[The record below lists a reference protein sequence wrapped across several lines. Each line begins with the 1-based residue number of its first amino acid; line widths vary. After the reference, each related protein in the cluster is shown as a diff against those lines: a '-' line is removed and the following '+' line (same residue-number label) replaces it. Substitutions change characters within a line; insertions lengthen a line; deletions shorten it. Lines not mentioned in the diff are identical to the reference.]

1 MTFKEHFNNS
11 ILFFDGA
18 MGTEL
23 QKNGLNK
30 GELPENLNINY
41 PEIVKKVHKS
51 YLDAGCNIITTN
63 TFGANSLKFDNVNEI
78 ITKAVEIAKN
88 TIQESEKNAY
98 VALDIGPLGKLL
110 KPYGDLEFET
120 AYDLY
125 KEQVIAGEK
134 AGADFILIETMG
146 DLYEIKSAVLAA
158 KENTNLPVLV
168 SMIFDEKGILLTGAD
183 IKTAVITLESLG
195 VDGIGMNCGL
205 GPDQMLLLLK
215 EMKQYSSTP
224 IFVQPNAGLPVS
236 INGVTTYNVT
246 PEEFAQKQLQIL
258 KNGACTL
265 GGCCGTTPNHIKAMI
280 DLCKNEQIEKIT
292 KKHITAVTS
301 YSKTVVF
308 GDKPVIIGERIN
320 PTGKKKLREA
330 LRNKDMDY
338 IYREGVTQADAGA
351 DILDV
356 NVGLPEID
364 EPEMMKN
371 AVTGLQ
377 SILDT
382 PLQIDTSDAVAMEKA
397 LRIYNGKA
405 MVNSVNGKEKVMEE
419 IFPLVKKY
427 GGVLVCL
434 TLDENG
440 IPETADGR
448 IEIAK
453 RIIKKAEEYGISKE
467 NLVFDPLCMTV
478 STNKDNAKITLECIE
493 RLTNE
498 LGVKTVLGVSNVSF
512 GLPNRELLNS
522 AFFTLAMQKGLSSG
536 IINPK
541 SDAMMNSFYSFC
553 ALQGSDKNFEQYIAN
568 VTDTKAEVK
577 NIDVDLKTA
586 VVKGLK
592 SEAREQT
599 KKELETKTPIE
610 IIDSIL
616 IPALNEVG
624 KGFEEN
630 TVFLPGLLMSAETA
644 GVSFDL
650 IKEHIANSGT
660 ETQEK
665 GKILIATVEGDIHD
679 IGKNIVKVLLQNY
692 GFSVIDLGKD
702 VTTEKI
708 VEVAEKEEIKLVGLS
723 ALMTTTVPS
732 MEKTISLLKE
742 KCPDTA
748 VMVGGAVLTEDY
760 AKTIGADFYG
770 KDAMASV
777 RIAENFFAK
786 QGKLYLYYN

>member
-1 MTFKEHFNNS
+1 MKTMKFRELFNNS

-23 QKNGLNK
+23 QKNGLKK
-30 GELPENLNINY
+30 GELPENLNTHS
-41 PEIVKKVHKS
+41 PQIVARVHKS
-51 YLDAGCNIITTN
+51 YLDAGCNIISTN

-78 ITKAVEIAKN
+78 ITKAVEI
-88 TIQESEKNAY
+88 TKNAIAESGKEAF
-98 VALDIGPLGKLL
+98 VALDMGPLGKLL

-125 KEQVIAGEK
+125 KEQVVAGAN
-134 AGADFILIETMG
+134 AGADLILIETMG
-146 DLYEIKSAVLAA
+146 DLYEIKAAVLAA
-158 KENTNLPVLV
+158 KENTDLPVLV

-183 IKTAVITLESLG
+183 IKTAVITLEGLG

-205 GPDQMLLLLK
+205 GPDQMLELLK
-215 EMKQYSSTP
+215 EMQKYSSTP

-258 KNGACTL
+258 KNGACAL
-265 GGCCGTTPNHIKAMI
+265 GGCCGTTPDHIKAMI
-280 DLCKNEQIEKIT
+280 DLCKNEPIQKIN
-292 KKHITAVTS
+292 KKQITAVTS
-301 YSKTVVF
+301 YSKTVIF
-308 GDKPVIIGERIN
+308 ENKPIIIGERIN
-320 PTGKKKLREA
+320 PTGKKMLKEA
-330 LRNKDMDY
+330 LRNNDMDY
-338 IYREGVTQADAGA
+338 IYREGVTQVDAGA
-351 DILDV
+351 DVLDV

-364 EPEMMKN
+364 EPTMMQN
-371 AVTGLQ
+371 AVLGLQ
-377 SILDT
+377 SILNT

-397 LRIYNGKA
+397 LRIYNGKP

-419 IFPLVKKY
+419 VFPLVKKY

-440 IPETADGR
+440 IPETVDGR
-448 IEIAK
+448 IAIAK
-453 RIIKKAEEYGISKE
+453 RIIEKAEEYGITKE

-478 STNKDNAKITLECIE
+478 STNKDNAKITLECIQK
-493 RLTNE
+493 LTND

-522 AFFTLAMQKGLSSG
+522 AFFTLAMGQGLSAG

-541 SDAMMNSFYSFC
+541 SDAMMNAYYSYC
-553 ALQGSDKNFEQYIAN
+553 ALNGLDDNFEQYIAN
-568 VTDTKAEVK
+568 VTDTKTETK
-577 NIDVDLKTA
+577 TTEVDLKTA
-586 VVKGLK
+586 VIKGLK
-592 SEAREQT
+592 SQA
-599 KKELETKTPIE
+599 KELTKQELKTKTPIE
-610 IIDSIL
+610 IIDGIL
-616 IPALNEVG
+616 VPALNKVG

-630 TVFLPGLLMSAETA
+630 TIFLPSLLMSAETA
-644 GVSFDL
+644 GTSFEI
-650 IKEHIANSGT
+650 IKEYITDSGEKT
-660 ETQEK
+660 EEK
-665 GKILIATVEGDIHD
+665 GRILIATVEGDIHD

-692 GFSVIDLGKD
+692 GFSVIDMGKD
-702 VTTEKI
+702 ITPEAI
-708 VEVAEKEEIKLVGLS
+708 VEKAEKENIKLVGLS

-742 KCPDTA
+742 KNPQIA

-777 RIAENFFAK
+777 RIAENFFTK
-786 QGKLYLYYN
+786 

>member
-1 MTFKEHFNNS
+1 MKFRELFNNS

-23 QKNGLNK
+23 QKNGLKK
-30 GELPENLNINY
+30 GELPENLNIHS
-41 PEIVKKVHKS
+41 PEIVAKVHKS
-51 YLDAGCNIITTN
+51 YLDAGCNIISTN

-78 ITKAVEIAKN
+78 ITKAVEI
-88 TIQESEKNAY
+88 TKNAIKESGKEAF

-110 KPYGDLEFET
+110 KPYGDLELET

-125 KEQVIAGEK
+125 KEQVIAGAN
-134 AGADFILIETMG
+134 AGADLILIETMG
-146 DLYEIKSAVLAA
+146 DLYEIKSAILAA
-158 KENTNLPVLV
+158 KENTALPVLV

-183 IKTAVITLESLG
+183 IKTAVITLEGLG

-205 GPDQMLLLLK
+205 GPDQMLELLK
-215 EMKQYSSTP
+215 EMKKYSSTP

-246 PEEFAQKQLQIL
+246 PQEFAQKQLEIL
-258 KNGACTL
+258 KNGACAL
-265 GGCCGTTPNHIKAMI
+265 GGCCGTTPDHIKAMI
-280 DLCKNEQIEKIT
+280 DLCKNEKIT
-292 KKHITAVTS
+292 KIENKHITAVTS
-301 YSKTVVF
+301 YSKTVIF
-308 GDKPVIIGERIN
+308 ENKPIIIGERIN
-320 PTGKKKLREA
+320 PTGKKMLKEA
-330 LRNKDMDY
+330 LRNNDMDY

-351 DILDV
+351 DVLDV

-364 EPEMMKN
+364 EPTMMQN
-371 AVTGLQ
+371 AVLGLQ
-377 SILDT
+377 SILNT

-397 LRIYNGKA
+397 LRIYNGKP

-419 IFPLVKKY
+419 VFPLVKKY

-440 IPETADGR
+440 IPETVEGR
-448 IEIAK
+448 IDIAK
-453 RIIKKAEEYGISKE
+453 RIIDKAEEYGITKE

-493 RLTNE
+493 KLTND

-522 AFFTLAMQKGLSSG
+522 AFFTLAMQKGLSAG

-541 SDAMMNSFYSFC
+541 SDAMMNAYYSFC
-553 ALQGSDKNFEQYIAN
+553 ALSGLDENFEQYIAN

-577 NIDVDLKTA
+577 TTDVDLKTA
-586 VVKGLK
+586 VIKGLK
-592 SEAREQT
+592 SQA
-599 KKELETKTPIE
+599 KELTKQELKTKTPIE
-610 IIDSIL
+610 VIDGIL
-616 IPALNEVG
+616 VPALNEVG

-630 TVFLPGLLMSAETA
+630 TIFLPSLLMSAETA
-644 GVSFDL
+644 GASFEI
-650 IKEHIANSGT
+650 IKEYITDSGEKT
-660 ETQEK
+660 EEK

-692 GFSVIDLGKD
+692 GFSVIDMGKD
-702 VTTEKI
+702 ITPEAI
-708 VEVAEKEEIKLVGLS
+708 VEKAEKENIKLVGLS

-742 KCPDTA
+742 KNPQIA

-777 RIAENFFAK
+777 RIAENFFTK
-786 QGKLYLYYN
+786 

>member
-1 MTFKEHFNNS
+1 MTFKEKFNNS

-23 QKNGLNK
+23 QKNGLKK
-30 GELPENLNINY
+30 GELPENLNIHS
-41 PEIVKKVHKS
+41 PEIVARVHKS
-51 YLDAGCNIITTN
+51 YLDAGCNIISTN
-63 TFGANSLKFDNVNEI
+63 TFGANSLKFNNVTEI

-88 TIQESEKNAY
+88 TIEESNKNAF
-98 VALDIGPLGKLL
+98 VALDLGPLGKLL
-110 KPYGDLEFET
+110 KPYGDLEFQT

-125 KEQVIAGEK
+125 KEQVIAGK
-134 AGADFILIETMG
+134 NAGADLILIETMG
-146 DLYEIKSAVLAA
+146 DLYEIKTAVLAA
-158 KENTNLPVLV
+158 KENTDLPVLV

-183 IKTAVITLESLG
+183 IKTAVITLEGLG

-205 GPDQMLLLLK
+205 GPDQMLELLK
-215 EMKQYSSTP
+215 EMKKYSSTP

-246 PEEFAQKQLQIL
+246 PDEFAQKQLEIL
-258 KNGACTL
+258 KNGACAL
-265 GGCCGTTPNHIKAMI
+265 GGCCGTTPDHIKAMI
-280 DLCKNEQIEKIT
+280 ALCRNEKIEKIS
-292 KKHITAVTS
+292 KKQITAVTS
-301 YSKTVVF
+301 YSKTVIF
-308 GDKPVIIGERIN
+308 ENKPIIIGERIN
-320 PTGKKKLREA
+320 PTGKKMLKEA
-330 LRNKDMDY
+330 LRNNDMDY

-364 EPEMMKN
+364 EPVMMQN
-371 AVTGLQ
+371 AVLGLQ
-377 SILDT
+377 SILNT
-382 PLQIDTSDAVAMEKA
+382 PLQIDTSDSVAMEKA
-397 LRIYNGKA
+397 LRIYNGKP

-419 IFPLVKKY
+419 VFPLVKKY

-440 IPETADGR
+440 IPETVEGR
-448 IEIAK
+448 IDIAK
-453 RIIKKAEEYGISKE
+453 RIINKAESYGITKE

-493 RLTNE
+493 KLNKD

-522 AFFTLAMQKGLSSG
+522 TFFTLAMQKGLSAG

-541 SDAMMNSFYSFC
+541 SDAMMNAYYSYC
-553 ALQGSDKNFEQYIAN
+553 ALNGLDDNFEQYIAN

-577 NIDVDLKTA
+577 TTDVDLKTA

-592 SEAREQT
+592 SQAKEQT
-599 KKELETKTPIE
+599 KLELKTKTPIE
-610 IIDSIL
+610 IIDGIL
-616 IPALNEVG
+616 VPALNEVG

-630 TVFLPGLLMSAETA
+630 TIFLPSLLMSAETA
-644 GVSFDL
+644 GASFEI
-650 IKEHIANSGT
+650 IKEHIGNSGEKT
-660 ETQEK
+660 EEK

-679 IGKNIVKVLLQNY
+679 IGKNIVKVLLENY
-692 GFSVIDLGKD
+692 GFSVIDMGKD
-702 VTTEKI
+702 ITPEAI
-708 VEVAEKEEIKLVGLS
+708 VEKAEKENIKLVGLS

-742 KCPDTA
+742 KNPQIA

-777 RIAENFFAK
+777 RIAEKFFAK
-786 QGKLYLYYN
+786 

>member
-1 MTFKEHFNNS
+1 MTFKEKFNNS

-23 QKNGLNK
+23 QKNGLKK
-30 GELPENLNINY
+30 GELPENLNIHS
-41 PEIVKKVHKS
+41 PEIVARVHKS
-51 YLDAGCNIITTN
+51 YLDAGCNIISTN

-88 TIQESEKNAY
+88 AIEESNKNAF
-98 VALDIGPLGKLL
+98 VALDLGPLGKLL
-110 KPYGDLEFET
+110 KPYGDLEFQI
-120 AYDLY
+120 AYDHY
-125 KEQVIAGEK
+125 KEQVIAGK
-134 AGADFILIETMG
+134 NAGADLILIETMG
-146 DLYEIKSAVLAA
+146 DLYEIKTAVLAA
-158 KENTNLPVLV
+158 KENTDLPILV

-183 IKTAVITLESLG
+183 IKTAVITLEGLG

-205 GPDQMLLLLK
+205 GPDQMIELLK
-215 EMKQYSSTP
+215 EMKKYSSTP

-246 PEEFAQKQLQIL
+246 PEEFAQKQLEIL
-258 KNGACTL
+258 KNGACAL
-265 GGCCGTTPNHIKAMI
+265 GGCCGTTPDHIKAMI
-280 DLCKNEQIEKIT
+280 DLCRNEKIEKIS
-292 KKHITAVTS
+292 KKKITAVTS
-301 YSKTVVF
+301 YSKTVIF
-308 GDKPVIIGERIN
+308 ENKPIIIGERIN
-320 PTGKKKLREA
+320 PTGKKMLKEA
-330 LRNKDMDY
+330 LRNNDMDY
-338 IYREGVTQADAGA
+338 LYREGVTQADAGA

-364 EPEMMKN
+364 EPTMMQN
-371 AVTGLQ
+371 AVLGLQ
-377 SILDT
+377 SILNT
-382 PLQIDTSDAVAMEKA
+382 PLQIDTSDSVAMEKA
-397 LRIYNGKA
+397 LRIYNGKP

-419 IFPLVKKY
+419 VFPLVKKY

-440 IPETADGR
+440 IPETVEGR
-448 IEIAK
+448 IDIAK
-453 RIIKKAEEYGISKE
+453 RIINKAESYGITKE

-493 RLTNE
+493 KLNKD

-522 AFFTLAMQKGLSSG
+522 TFFTLAMQKGLGAG

-541 SDAMMNSFYSFC
+541 SDAMMNAYYSYC
-553 ALQGSDKNFEQYIAN
+553 ALNGLDDNFEQYIAN

-577 NIDVDLKTA
+577 TTDVDLKTA

-592 SEAREQT
+592 SQAKEQT
-599 KKELETKTPIE
+599 KLELKTKTPIE
-610 IIDSIL
+610 IIDGIL
-616 IPALNEVG
+616 VPALNEVG
-624 KGFEEN
+624 RGFEEN
-630 TVFLPGLLMSAETA
+630 TIFLPSLLMSAETA
-644 GVSFDL
+644 GASFEI
-650 IKEHIANSGT
+650 IKEHIGNSGEKT
-660 ETQEK
+660 EEK

-679 IGKNIVKVLLQNY
+679 IGKNIVKVLLENY
-692 GFSVIDLGKD
+692 GFSVIDMGKD
-702 VTTEKI
+702 ITPEAI
-708 VEVAEKEEIKLVGLS
+708 VEKAEKENIKLVGLS

-742 KCPDTA
+742 KNPQIA

-777 RIAENFFAK
+777 RIAEKFFAK
-786 QGKLYLYYN
+786 

>member
-23 QKNGLNK
+23 QKNGLQK
-30 GELPENLNINY
+30 GELPENLNIHS
-41 PEIVKKVHKS
+41 PEIVARVHKS
-51 YLDAGCNIITTN
+51 YLDAGCNIISTN
-63 TFGANSLKFDNVNEI
+63 TFGANSLKFNNVNEI

-88 TIQESEKNAY
+88 TIKESGKQAY
-98 VALDIGPLGKLL
+98 VAQDLGPLGKLL

-125 KEQVIAGEK
+125 KEQVIAGK
-134 AGADFILIETMG
+134 NAGADLILIETMG

-158 KENTNLPVLV
+158 KENTDLPVLV

-183 IKTAVITLESLG
+183 IKTAVITLEGLG

-205 GPDQMLLLLK
+205 GPDQMLELLK
-215 EMKQYSSTP
+215 EMQKYSSTP

-246 PEEFAQKQLQIL
+246 PDEFASKQLQIL
-258 KNGACTL
+258 KNSACAL
-265 GGCCGTTPNHIKAMI
+265 GGCCGTTPDHIKAMI
-280 DLCKNEQIEKIT
+280 DMCQNEDIIKIN
-292 KKHITAVTS
+292 KKQITAVTS
-301 YSKTVVF
+301 YSKTVIF
-308 GDKPVIIGERIN
+308 GDKPIIIGERIN
-320 PTGKKKLREA
+320 PTGKKMLKEA

-364 EPEMMKN
+364 EPIMMQN
-371 AVTGLQ
+371 AVVGLQ
-377 SILDT
+377 SILNT
-382 PLQIDTSDAVAMEKA
+382 PLQIDTSDTVAMEKA

-419 IFPLVKKY
+419 VFPLVKKY

-440 IPETADGR
+440 IPETVDGR

-453 RIIKKAEEYGISKE
+453 RIINKAEEYGITKE

-493 RLTNE
+493 KLANE
-498 LGVKTVLGVSNVSF
+498 LKVKTVLGVSNVSF

-522 AFFTLAMQKGLSSG
+522 SFFTLAMQKGLSAG

-541 SDAMMNSFYSFC
+541 SDAMMNAYYSYC
-553 ALQGSDKNFEQYIAN
+553 ALCGLDENFEQYIAN
-568 VTDTKAEVK
+568 VTDTKAEIK
-577 NIDVDLKTA
+577 ATDVDLKTA

-592 SEAREQT
+592 SQAKEQT
-599 KKELETKTPIE
+599 KIELQTKTPIE
-610 IIDSIL
+610 IIDGIL
-616 IPALNEVG
+616 VPALNEVG

-630 TVFLPGLLMSAETA
+630 TIFLPSLLMSAETA
-644 GVSFDL
+644 GASFEI
-650 IKEHIANSGT
+650 IKEYITNSGEKT
-660 ETQEK
+660 EEK

-679 IGKNIVKVLLQNY
+679 IGKNIVKVLLENY
-692 GFSVIDLGKD
+692 GFTVIDLGKD
-702 VTTEKI
+702 IPSEQI
-708 VEVAEKEEIKLVGLS
+708 VEIAEQENIKLVGLS

-732 MEKTISLLKE
+732 MEKTIRLIKAR
-742 KCPDTA
+742 CPDTS

-786 QGKLYLYYN
+786 

>member
-1 MTFKEHFNNS
+1 MTFRELFNNS

-23 QKNGLNK
+23 QKNGLKK
-30 GELPENLNINY
+30 GELPENLNIHS
-41 PEIVKKVHKS
+41 PEIVARVHKS
-51 YLDAGCNIITTN
+51 YLDAGCNIISTN

-78 ITKAVEIAKN
+78 ITKAVEI
-88 TIQESEKNAY
+88 TKNAIKESGKNAF

-125 KEQVIAGEK
+125 KEQVIAGK
-134 AGADFILIETMG
+134 NAGADLILIETMG

-158 KENTNLPVLV
+158 KENTDLPVLV

-183 IKTAVITLESLG
+183 IKTAVITLEALG

-205 GPDQMLLLLK
+205 GPDQMLELLK
-215 EMKQYSSTP
+215 EMKKYSSTP

-246 PEEFAQKQLQIL
+246 SEEFANKQLEIL
-258 KNGACTL
+258 KNGACAL
-265 GGCCGTTPNHIKAMI
+265 GGCCGTTPDHIKAMI
-280 DLCKNEQIEKIT
+280 DKCRNEQIEKIS
-292 KKHITAVTS
+292 KKQITAVTS
-301 YSKTVVF
+301 YSKTVIF
-308 GDKPVIIGERIN
+308 QDKPIIIGERIN
-320 PTGKKKLREA
+320 PTGKKMLKEA
-330 LRNKDMDY
+330 LRNNDMDY

-351 DILDV
+351 DVLDV

-364 EPEMMKN
+364 EPQMMQN
-371 AVTGLQ
+371 AVVGLQ
-377 SILDT
+377 SILNT

-405 MVNSVNGKEKVMEE
+405 MVNSVNGKEKVMKEV
-419 IFPLVKKY
+419 FPLVKKY

-434 TLDENG
+434 TLDETG

-453 RIIKKAEEYGISKE
+453 RIIKNAEEYGITKE

-493 RLTNE
+493 RLTND

-522 AFFTLAMQKGLSSG
+522 AFFTLAMQKGLSAG

-541 SDAMMNSFYSFC
+541 SDAMTNAYYSYC
-553 ALQGSDKNFEQYIAN
+553 ALNGLDENFEQYIAN
-568 VTDTKAEVK
+568 VTDTKAEIK
-577 NIDVDLKTA
+577 TTDVDLKTA

-592 SEAREQT
+592 SEAKEQT
-599 KKELETKTPIE
+599 KLELQTKTPIE
-610 IIDSIL
+610 IIDGIL
-616 IPALNEVG
+616 VPALNEVG

-630 TVFLPGLLMSAETA
+630 TIFLPSLLMSAETA
-644 GVSFDL
+644 GASFEI
-650 IKEHIANSGT
+650 IKEYMVGSGAKT
-660 ETQEK
+660 EEK

-692 GFSVIDLGKD
+692 GFSVIDMGKD
-702 VTTEKI
+702 ITPEAI
-708 VEVAEKEEIKLVGLS
+708 VEKAEKENIKLVGLS

-732 MEKTISLLKE
+732 MEKTISLLKA
-742 KCPDTA
+742 KCPEIA
-748 VMVGGAVLTEDY
+748 VMVGGAVLTEEY

-786 QGKLYLYYN
+786 

>member
-1 MTFKEHFNNS
+1 MKFKEKFNNS

-23 QKNGLNK
+23 QKNGLKK
-30 GELPENLNINY
+30 GELPENLNINS
-41 PEIVKKVHKS
+41 PEIVARVHKS
-51 YLDAGCNIITTN
+51 YLDAGCNIISTN
-63 TFGANSLKFDNVNEI
+63 TFGANSLKFDNVTEI

-88 TIQESEKNAY
+88 TIEESNKNAF
-98 VALDIGPLGKLL
+98 VALDLGPLGKLL
-110 KPYGDLEFET
+110 KPYGDLEFQT

-125 KEQVIAGEK
+125 KEQVIAGK
-134 AGADFILIETMG
+134 NAGADLILIETMG
-146 DLYEIKSAVLAA
+146 DLYEIKTAVLAA
-158 KENTNLPVLV
+158 KENTDLPILV

-183 IKTAVITLESLG
+183 IKTAVITLEGLG

-205 GPDQMLLLLK
+205 GPDQMLELLK
-215 EMKQYSSTP
+215 EMQKYSSTP

-246 PEEFAQKQLQIL
+246 PDEFAQKQLEIL
-258 KNGACTL
+258 KNGACAL
-265 GGCCGTTPNHIKAMI
+265 GGCCGTTPDHIKAMI
-280 DLCKNEQIEKIT
+280 DLCKNEQITKIS
-292 KKHITAVTS
+292 KKQITAVTS
-301 YSKTVVF
+301 YSKTVIF
-308 GDKPVIIGERIN
+308 ENKPIIIGERIN
-320 PTGKKKLREA
+320 PTGKKMLKEA
-330 LRNKDMDY
+330 LRNNDMDY

-364 EPEMMKN
+364 EPVMMQN
-371 AVTGLQ
+371 AVLGLQ
-377 SILDT
+377 SILNT
-382 PLQIDTSDAVAMEKA
+382 PLQIDTSDSVAMEKA
-397 LRIYNGKA
+397 LRIYNGKP

-419 IFPLVKKY
+419 VFPLVKKY

-440 IPETADGR
+440 IPETVEGR
-448 IEIAK
+448 IDIAK
-453 RIIKKAEEYGISKE
+453 RIIKKAESYGITKE

-493 RLTNE
+493 KLTNE
-498 LGVKTVLGVSNVSF
+498 LDVKTVLGVSNVSF

-522 AFFTLAMQKGLSSG
+522 TFFTLAMQKGLGAG

-541 SDAMMNSFYSFC
+541 SDAIMNAYYSYC
-553 ALQGSDKNFEQYIAN
+553 ALNGLDDNFEQYIAN
-568 VTDTKAEVK
+568 VTDTKAEIK
-577 NIDVDLKTA
+577 TTDVDLKTA

-592 SEAREQT
+592 SQAKEQT
-599 KKELETKTPIE
+599 KLELKTKTPIE
-610 IIDSIL
+610 IIDGIL
-616 IPALNEVG
+616 VPALNEVG

-630 TVFLPGLLMSAETA
+630 TIFLPSLLMSAETA
-644 GVSFDL
+644 GASFEI
-650 IKEHIANSGT
+650 IKEHIGNSGEKT
-660 ETQEK
+660 EER

-679 IGKNIVKVLLQNY
+679 IGKNIVKVLLENY
-692 GFSVIDLGKD
+692 GFSVIDMGKD
-702 VTTEKI
+702 ITPEAI
-708 VEVAEKEEIKLVGLS
+708 VEKAVKENIKLVGLS

-732 MEKTISLLKE
+732 MEKTISLLKA
-742 KCPDTA
+742 KNPQIA

-777 RIAENFFAK
+777 RIAEKFFAK
-786 QGKLYLYYN
+786 

>member
-1 MTFKEHFNNS
+1 MNYKEQFNNS

-23 QKNGLNK
+23 QKNGLKK
-30 GELPENLNINY
+30 GELPENLNIHS
-41 PEIVKKVHKS
+41 PEIVARVHKS
-51 YLDAGCNIITTN
+51 YLDAGCNIISTN

-78 ITKAVEIAKN
+78 ITKAIEI
-88 TIQESEKNAY
+88 TKNAIAESGKEAF
-98 VALDIGPLGKLL
+98 VALDMGPLGKLL

-120 AYDLY
+120 AYELY
-125 KEQVIAGEK
+125 KEQVIAGAN
-134 AGADFILIETMG
+134 AGADLILIETMG
-146 DLYEIKSAVLAA
+146 DLYEIKAAVLAA
-158 KENTNLPVLV
+158 KENTDLPVLV

-183 IKTAVITLESLG
+183 IKTAVITLEGLG

-215 EMKQYSSTP
+215 EMKKYSSTP

-246 PEEFAQKQLQIL
+246 PEEFANKQLQIL
-258 KNGACTL
+258 KNGACAL
-265 GGCCGTTPNHIKAMI
+265 GGCCGTTPDHIKAMI
-280 DLCKNEQIEKIT
+280 DLCKNESIEKID
-292 KKHITAVTS
+292 KKQITAVTS
-301 YSKTVVF
+301 YSKTVIF
-308 GDKPVIIGERIN
+308 QDKPIIIGERIN

-330 LRNKDMDY
+330 LRNNDMDY
-338 IYREGVTQADAGA
+338 IYREGVTQVDAGA
-351 DILDV
+351 DVLDV

-364 EPEMMKN
+364 EPTMMQN
-371 AVTGLQ
+371 AVVGLQ
-377 SILDT
+377 SILNT

-397 LRIYNGKA
+397 LRVYNGKA

-419 IFPLVKKY
+419 VFPLVKKY

-440 IPETADGR
+440 IPETVDGR
-448 IEIAK
+448 IDIAK
-453 RIIKKAEEYGISKE
+453 RIIVKAEEYGITKE

-493 RLTNE
+493 KLTND

-512 GLPNRELLNS
+512 GLPNRELINS
-522 AFFTLAMQKGLSSG
+522 AFFTLAMQRGLSSG

-541 SDAMMNSFYSFC
+541 SDAMMKAYYSYC
-553 ALQGSDKNFEQYIAN
+553 ALQGLDTNFEQYIAN
-568 VTDTKAEVK
+568 VTDAKAEIK
-577 NIDVDLKTA
+577 TTEVDLKTA

-592 SEAREQT
+592 SQAKEQT
-599 KKELETKTPIE
+599 KLELQTKTPIE
-610 IIDSIL
+610 IIDGIL
-616 IPALNEVG
+616 VPALNEVG

-630 TVFLPGLLMSAETA
+630 TIFLPSLLMSAETA
-644 GVSFDL
+644 GASFEI
-650 IKEHIANSGT
+650 IKEYMVNSGAKT
-660 ETQEK
+660 EEK

-679 IGKNIVKVLLQNY
+679 IGKNIVKVLLENY
-692 GFSVIDLGKD
+692 GFSVIDMGKD
-702 VTTEKI
+702 ITPEAI
-708 VEVAEKEEIKLVGLS
+708 IERAEKENIKLVGLS

-742 KCPDTA
+742 KNPQIA

-777 RIAENFFAK
+777 RIAEKFFAK
-786 QGKLYLYYN
+786 

>member
-23 QKNGLNK
+23 QKNGLKK
-30 GELPENLNINY
+30 GELPENLNVY
-41 PEIVKKVHKS
+41 SPEIVARVHKS
-51 YLDAGCNIITTN
+51 YLHAGCNVISAN
-63 TFGANSLKFDNVNEI
+63 TFGANSLKFQNVNEI
-78 ITKAVEIAKN
+78 ITKGIEIAKN
-88 TIQESEKNAY
+88 TIKESGKQAF
-98 VALDIGPLGKLL
+98 VALDMGPLGKLL
-110 KPYGDLEFET
+110 KPYGDLEFEC

-125 KEQVIAGEK
+125 KEQVIAGEN
-134 AGADFILIETMG
+134 AGADLILIETMG

-158 KENTNLPVLV
+158 KENTDLPVLV
-168 SMIFDEKGILLTGAD
+168 SMIFDSKGILLTGAD
-183 IKTAVITLESLG
+183 IKTAVVTLEGLG

-205 GPDQMLLLLK
+205 GPDQMLELLK
-215 EMKQYSSTP
+215 EMKKYSSTP

-246 PEEFAQKQLQIL
+246 PDEFANKQLQIL
-258 KNGACTL
+258 KNGACAL
-265 GGCCGTTPNHIKAMI
+265 GGCCGTTPDHIKAMI
-280 DLCKNEQIEKIT
+280 ELCKNEKIT
-292 KKHITAVTS
+292 KIDKKHVTAVTS
-301 YSKTVVF
+301 YSKTVIL
-308 GDKPVIIGERIN
+308 GEKPIIIGERIN
-320 PTGKKKLREA
+320 PTGKKMLKEA
-330 LRNKDMDY
+330 LRNNDMDY

-351 DILDV
+351 DVLDV

-364 EPEMMKN
+364 EPTMMQN

-377 SILDT
+377 SILNT
-382 PLQIDTSDAVAMEKA
+382 PLQIDTSDIVAMEKA

-405 MVNSVNGKEKVMEE
+405 MVNSVNGKEKVMNEV
-419 IFPLVKKY
+419 FPLVKKY

-440 IPETADGR
+440 IPETVDGR
-448 IEIAK
+448 MSIAEK
-453 RIIKKAEEYGISKE
+453 IISRAKDYGISKKD
-467 NLVFDPLCMTV
+467 LVFDPLCMTV

-522 AFFTLAMQKGLSSG
+522 SFFTLAMQKGLSAG

-553 ALQGSDKNFEQYIAN
+553 ALSGIDENFEQYINN
-568 VTDTKAEVK
+568 VTDNKTE
-577 NIDVDLKTA
+577 IRQTDIDLKTA
-586 VVKGLK
+586 IIKGLK
-592 SEAREQT
+592 NQAQELT
-599 KKELETKTPIE
+599 KKELESKKPIE

-630 TVFLPGLLMSAETA
+630 TIFLPSLLMSAETA
-644 GVSFDL
+644 GVSFAV
-650 IKEHIANSGT
+650 IKEHIVNSGT
-660 ETQEK
+660 RTEEK
-665 GKILIATVEGDIHD
+665 GRILIATVEGDIHD
-679 IGKNIVKVLLQNY
+679 IGKNIVKVLLENY
-692 GFSVIDLGKD
+692 GFTVIDMGKD
-702 VTTEKI
+702 ITPEAI
-708 VEVAEKEEIKLVGLS
+708 VEKAEKEQIRLVGLS

-732 MEKTISLLKE
+732 MEKSIKLLKE
-742 KCPDTA
+742 KCPQTA

-777 RIAENFFAK
+777 RIAENFFVK
-786 QGKLYLYYN
+786 

>member
-1 MTFKEHFNNS
+1 MNFKELFNNS

-23 QKNGLNK
+23 QKNGLKK
-30 GELPENLNINY
+30 GELPENLNINS
-41 PEIVKKVHKS
+41 PEIVARVHKS
-51 YLDAGCNIITTN
+51 YLDAGCNIISTN

-78 ITKAVEIAKN
+78 ITKAVEI
-88 TIQESEKNAY
+88 TKNAIAESGKEAF
-98 VALDIGPLGKLL
+98 VALDLGPLGKLL
-110 KPYGDLEFET
+110 KPYGDLEFQT

-125 KEQVIAGEK
+125 KEQVIAGK
-134 AGADFILIETMG
+134 NAGADLILIETMG
-146 DLYEIKSAVLAA
+146 DLYEIKAAVLAA
-158 KENTNLPVLV
+158 KENTDLPVLV

-183 IKTAVITLESLG
+183 IKTAVITLEGLG

-205 GPDQMLLLLK
+205 GPDQMLELLK
-215 EMKQYSSTP
+215 EMQKYSSTP

-246 PEEFAQKQLQIL
+246 PDEFAQKQLEIL
-258 KNGACTL
+258 KNGACAL
-265 GGCCGTTPNHIKAMI
+265 GGCCGTTPDHIKAMI
-280 DLCKNEQIEKIT
+280 DLCRNEKIEKIS
-292 KKHITAVTS
+292 KKQITAVTS
-301 YSKTVVF
+301 YSKTVIF
-308 GDKPVIIGERIN
+308 ENKPIIIGERIN
-320 PTGKKKLREA
+320 PTGKKMLKEA
-330 LRNKDMDY
+330 LRNNDMDY

-351 DILDV
+351 DVLDV

-364 EPEMMKN
+364 EPTMMQN
-371 AVTGLQ
+371 AVLGLQ
-377 SILDT
+377 SILNT
-382 PLQIDTSDAVAMEKA
+382 PLQIDTSDPVAMEKA

-419 IFPLVKKY
+419 VFPLVKKY

-440 IPETADGR
+440 IPETIEGR
-448 IEIAK
+448 IDIAK
-453 RIIKKAEEYGISKE
+453 RIINKAESYGITKE

-493 RLTNE
+493 KLTNE
-498 LGVKTVLGVSNVSF
+498 LDVKTVLGVSNVSF

-522 AFFTLAMQKGLSSG
+522 TFFTLAMQKGLGAG

-541 SDAMMNSFYSFC
+541 SDAMMNAYYSYC
-553 ALQGSDKNFEQYIAN
+553 ALNGLDDNFEQYIAN

-577 NIDVDLKTA
+577 TTDVDLKTA

-592 SEAREQT
+592 SQAKEQT
-599 KKELETKTPIE
+599 KLELKTKTPIE
-610 IIDSIL
+610 IIDGIL
-616 IPALNEVG
+616 VPALNEVG

-630 TVFLPGLLMSAETA
+630 TIFLPSLLMSAETA
-644 GVSFDL
+644 GASFEI
-650 IKEHIANSGT
+650 IKEHIGNSGEIT
-660 ETQEK
+660 EEK

-679 IGKNIVKVLLQNY
+679 IGKNIVKVLLENY
-692 GFSVIDLGKD
+692 GFSVIDMGKD
-702 VTTEKI
+702 ITPEAI
-708 VEVAEKEEIKLVGLS
+708 VEKAEKENIKLVGLS

-742 KCPDTA
+742 KNPQIA

-777 RIAENFFAK
+777 RIAEKFFAK
-786 QGKLYLYYN
+786 

>member
-1 MTFKEHFNNS
+1 MNFREQFNNS

-23 QKNGLNK
+23 QKNGLKK
-30 GELPENLNINY
+30 GELPENLNINS
-41 PEIVKKVHKS
+41 PEIVAKVHKS

-63 TFGANSLKFDNVNEI
+63 TFGANSLKFNNVDEI

-88 TIQESEKNAY
+88 TIKESGKNAF

-120 AYDLY
+120 AYELY
-125 KEQVIAGEK
+125 KEQVIAGK
-134 AGADFILIETMG
+134 NAGADLILIETMG

-158 KENTNLPVLV
+158 KENTDLPVLV

-183 IKTAVITLESLG
+183 IKTAVITLEGLG

-205 GPDQMLLLLK
+205 GPDQMLELLK
-215 EMKQYSSTP
+215 EMKKYSSTP

-236 INGVTTYNVT
+236 VNGVTTYNVT
-246 PEEFAQKQLQIL
+246 PEEFANKQLQIL
-258 KNGACTL
+258 RNGACVL
-265 GGCCGTTPNHIKAMI
+265 GGCCGTTPDHIKAMI
-280 DLCKNEQIEKIT
+280 DFCKNEPIEKIE

-301 YSKTVVF
+301 YSKTVIF
-308 GDKPVIIGERIN
+308 QDKPIIIGERIN
-320 PTGKKKLREA
+320 PTGKKMLKEA

-351 DILDV
+351 DVLDV

-364 EPEMMKN
+364 EPQMMEN
-371 AVTGLQ
+371 AVLGLQ
-377 SILDT
+377 SILNT
-382 PLQIDTSDAVAMEKA
+382 PLQIDTSDTVAMEKA

-419 IFPLVKKY
+419 VFPLVKKY
-427 GGVLVCL
+427 GGMLVCL

-440 IPETADGR
+440 IPETVQGR
-448 IEIAK
+448 MDIAK
-453 RIIKKAEEYGISKE
+453 RIIEKAEEYGITKE

-493 RLTNE
+493 KLTND

-522 AFFTLAMQKGLSSG
+522 TFFALAMQKGLSAG

-541 SDAMMNSFYSFC
+541 SDAMMNAYYSYC
-553 ALQGSDKNFEQYIAN
+553 ALSGLDENFEQYIAN
-568 VTDTKAEVK
+568 VTDIKAEIK
-577 NIDVDLKTA
+577 TTDVDLKTA

-592 SEAREQT
+592 SQAKEQT
-599 KKELETKTPIE
+599 KIELQTKTPIE
-610 IIDSIL
+610 IIDGIL
-616 IPALNEVG
+616 VPALNEVG

-630 TVFLPGLLMSAETA
+630 TIFLPSLLMSAETA
-644 GVSFDL
+644 GASFEI
-650 IKEHIANSGT
+650 IKEYIVNSGEKT
-660 ETQEK
+660 EEK

-679 IGKNIVKVLLQNY
+679 IGKNIVKVLLENY
-692 GFSVIDLGKD
+692 GFSVIDMGKD
-702 VTTEKI
+702 ITPEAILERVQ
-708 VEVAEKEEIKLVGLS
+708 KENINLVGLS

-732 MEKTISLLKE
+732 MEKTIRLLKD
-742 KCPDTA
+742 KNPQIA
-748 VMVGGAVLTEDY
+748 VMVGGAVLTEEY

-786 QGKLYLYYN
+786 